1 MCGPYSTNSEFK
13 FETLILMSSLGD
25 YSGACMLVEGS
36 ITVPKT
42 VVQDVATSF
51 FNKIIFKEQKYSK
64 IALNLLIP

>member
-1 MCGPYSTNSEFK
+1 
-13 FETLILMSSLGD
+13 MSSLGD

-51 FNKIIFKEQKYSK
+51 FKKIIFKEQKYSK